1 MVERVIETPRAIG
14 LIELRSIAR
23 GIETAD
29 VMLKHANVDLL
40 RAHVI
45 CPGKYI
51 VLVAGTI
58 THVRSAV
65 AEGQRVAP
73 DVVVDQFVLSN
84 VHPSIFPALTATT
97 EIDHVGSVGVVEC
110 YTLAGAIIAADTAVK
125 AASVHLLEIRLP
137 FALGGKAFCIFT
149 GELSAVRNG
158 VNSAALRLRD
168 EGVIESFT
176 VIASPHRQLIE
187 KLL

>member
-1 MVERVIETPRAIG
+1 MVERAIETPRAIG
-14 LIELRSIAR
+14 LVELRSIAR

-97 EIDHVGSVGVVEC
+97 EIEDVRSVGVVEC
-110 YTLAGAIIAADTAVK
+110 YTLAGAIVAADTAVK
-125 AASVHLLEIRLP
+125 AAPVQLLEIRLP

-149 GELSAVRNG
+149 GELSAVRNAIS
-158 VNSAALRLRD
+158 SAAERLRD
-168 EGVIESFT
+168 EGVVESFT
-176 VIASPHRQLIE
+176 VIASPHRQLVE

>member
-1 MVERVIETPRAIG
+1 MVDRAIEAPRAIG
-14 LIELRSIAR
+14 LVELRSIAR
-23 GIETAD
+23 GMETAD
-29 VMLKHANVDLL
+29 VMLKRANVDLL

-51 VLVAGTI
+51 VLVAGSVA
-58 THVRSAV
+58 HVRSAV

-97 EIDHVGSVGVVEC
+97 EIDDVRAVGIVEC

-125 AASVHLLEIRLP
+125 AAPVRLIEIRLP
-137 FALGGKAFCIFT
+137 FALGGKAFSIFT
-149 GELSAVRNG
+149 GEISAVRSA
-158 VNSAALRLRD
+158 VNSAAARLKD
-168 EGVIESFT
+168 EGVVESFT
-176 VIASPHRQLIE
+176 VLPAPHPQLVE